1 MSENAVGKTAEVI
14 KIVFFSSSFLILSR
28 FLVLGL
34 HLTWG
39 RDQAVGE
46 VISTR
51 GVGEFGGARIESV
64 MRIEGLSGFDGW

>member
-51 GVGEFGGARIESV
+51 GGWRVWGCKDRIGDEN
-64 MRIEGLSGFDGW
+64 RGIEWL